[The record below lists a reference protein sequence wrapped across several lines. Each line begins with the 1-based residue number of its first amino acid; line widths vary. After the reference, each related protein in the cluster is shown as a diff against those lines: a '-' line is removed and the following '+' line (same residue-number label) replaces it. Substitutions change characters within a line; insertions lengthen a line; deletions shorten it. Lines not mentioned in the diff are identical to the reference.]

1 MLGTHAWHGSGTAR
15 SATSQIFP
23 PARSRADQMTAALS
37 VDVQSGL
44 GCSFG
49 ASTQLQTQQKARM
62 AAAVTG
68 ATQSLSRSAASAAV
82 MVTAA
87 PKRLR
92 PIFYAEH
99 MSRKQVQLS

>member
-1 MLGTHAWHGSGTAR
+1 
-15 SATSQIFP
+15 
-23 PARSRADQMTAALS
+23 
-37 VDVQSGL
+37 
-44 GCSFG
+44 
-49 ASTQLQTQQKARM
+49 LQTQQKARM

-68 ATQSLSRSAASAAV
+68 VTQSLSTSAASAAV

-99 MSRKQVQLS
+99 MTRKQVQLS

>member
-1 MLGTHAWHGSGTAR
+1 M
-15 SATSQIFP
+15 
-23 PARSRADQMTAALS
+23 
-37 VDVQSGL
+37 
-44 GCSFG
+44 
-49 ASTQLQTQQKARM
+49 QTQQKARM
-62 AAAVTG
+62 AAAVTE

-82 MVTAA
+82 TVTAA